1 MFLKK
6 DYIDNNNMNT
16 KYNIN
21 IDDDDIISS
30 NYYDI
35 SYHRIYILYTYVY

>member
-16 KYNIN
+16 KYNM
-21 IDDDDIISS
+21 DDDDIISS
-30 NYYDI
+30 NY
-35 SYHRIYILYTYVY
+35 

>member
-16 KYNIN
+16 KYNM
-21 IDDDDIISS
+21 DDDDIISS
-30 NYYDI
+30 NYYDS

>member
-6 DYIDNNNMNT
+6 DYIDNNKNT
-16 KYNIN
+16 KYNM
-21 IDDDDIISS
+21 DDDDRISS

>member
-6 DYIDNNNMNT
+6 DYIDNNNMNK
-16 KYNIN
+16 KYNM
-21 IDDDDIISS
+21 DDDDIISS